1 MKIGPREQI
10 IIAVAVVAV
19 VLVAIVVGLILP
31 QIGANSELDK
41 NIVTAR
47 GEVEAAKGLLALR
60 AQSKDRAAA
69 TDAKW
74 LRLADLVPESPDLP
88 SLIVELQDAAFASGV
103 QLIAVTPSPPTVGT
117 TYYTIP
123 VQVVVIG
130 TWPDSVDYLQRLMKL
145 NRGLRVVQSS
155 SVRTSNDD
163 QKDLENVALPD
174 YALATTIKIEAY
186 MIPSAASSAP
196 ATPAPAAAPAP

>member
-47 GEVEAAKGLLALR
+47 GEVEAAKGLLAVR

-103 QLIAVTPSPPTVGT
+103 QMTAVTPSPPTVGA

-123 VQVVVIG
+123 IQVTVIG
-130 TWPDSVDYLQRLMKL
+130 TWPDTVDYLQRLMRL
-145 NRGLRVVQSS
+145 NRGLRVVNSS
-155 SVRTSNDD
+155 SARTSNSE
-163 QKDLENVALPD
+163 QKDLENVAVPD
-174 YALATTIKIEAY
+174 YALRTTIKLEAY
-186 MIPSAASSAP
+186 MIPTATGSTTT
-196 ATPAPAAAPAP
+196 TPAPAGTPAP